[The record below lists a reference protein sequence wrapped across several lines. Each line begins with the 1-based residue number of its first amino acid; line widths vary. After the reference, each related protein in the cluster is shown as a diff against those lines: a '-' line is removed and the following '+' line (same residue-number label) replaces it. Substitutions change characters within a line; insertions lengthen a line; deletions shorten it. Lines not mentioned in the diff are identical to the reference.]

1 VHRSHSWKS
10 WLSIAGLLATGTCAA
25 ANSSNGY
32 PRGAITP
39 ESTATKAGCSAC
51 HALDHKVLGPSY
63 QDIAAR
69 YKEDPKAAEALSATL
84 RSGSRG
90 VWGALAMQPVTTTTV
105 SDADLAAIVAW
116 ILSQ

>member
-1 VHRSHSWKS
+1 MHRSQSWKS
-10 WLSIAGLLATGTCAA
+10 WPLIVGILASGACAA
-25 ANSSNGY
+25 ANSDSGY

-39 ESTATKAGCSAC
+39 ESIATKAGCSAC
-51 HALDHKVLGPSY
+51 HATDHKILGPSY

-69 YKEDPKAAEALSATL
+69 YKSDPKAAETLTVAL

-105 SDADLAAIVAW
+105 SDADLASIVDW

>member
-1 VHRSHSWKS
+1 MHRSQSWKS
-10 WLSIAGLLATGTCAA
+10 WALIAALLASGACAA
-25 ANSSNGY
+25 ANSDSGY

-39 ESTATKAGCSAC
+39 ESIATKAGCSAC
-51 HALDHKVLGPSY
+51 HATDHKILGPSY
-63 QDIAAR
+63 QDVAAR
-69 YKEDPKAAEALSATL
+69 YKSDPKAAEALAATL

-105 SDADLAAIVAW
+105 SDADLASIVAW